1 MEVHHH
7 PHVEK
12 KNFKE
17 YFLEFLMIFLAV
29 TLGFFAESLRE
40 HINEHAKSEQYIQSL
55 VEDLESDTARL
66 NDIIGFDAEKI
77 AALSNM
83 DPCYDTVTNNLKA
96 TTCMGGLIKF
106 SKVNRPFLANDRTIT
121 QLANAG
127 GFRLLAKDD
136 ADSILSYEKMYREV
150 HDFEVTIYQE
160 AQDNVRNTLNELANF
175 KVVSPL
181 ENVSSL
187 SGSDSGSSS
196 LSGPLLFSDDR
207 KLLNKWFNQLQLYLR
222 VTKAQSVLLN
232 RLLGMATNLI
242 NFYKSKH
249 HLK

>member
-7 PHVEK
+7 PHIEK

-40 HINEHAKSEQYIQSL
+40 HINDKAKSEQYIQSL

-66 NDIIGFDAEKI
+66 NDIIDFDAGKM
-77 AALSNM
+77 AGFSNM
-83 DPCYDTVTNNLKA
+83 YECYDTVTNNLKA
-96 TTCMGGLIKF
+96 TSCMGELIKF
-106 SKVNRPFLANDRTIT
+106 SKVNRPFLANDRTVT

-127 GFRLLAKDD
+127 GFRLLSKDD
-136 ADSILSYEKMYREV
+136 ADSILSYEKMYRNV
-150 HDFEVTIYQE
+150 HDFETTVYQE

-196 LSGPLLFSDDR
+196 LSGPLLFSDD
-207 KLLNKWFNQLQLYLR
+207 KKVLNKWFNQLQLYVR

-232 RLLGMATNLI
+232 RLREMATNLI
-242 NFYKSKH
+242 NFYQNKH

>member
-40 HINEHAKSEQYIQSL
+40 HINDKAKSEQYIQSL

-66 NDIIGFDAEKI
+66 NDIIDFDAGKM
-77 AALSNM
+77 AGFSNM
-83 DPCYDTVTNNLKA
+83 YECYDTVTNNLKA
-96 TTCMGGLIKF
+96 TSCMGELIKF
-106 SKVNRPFLANDRTIT
+106 SKVNRPFLANDRTVT

-127 GFRLLAKDD
+127 GFRLLSKDD
-136 ADSILSYEKMYREV
+136 ADSILSYEKMYRNV
-150 HDFEVTIYQE
+150 HDFETTVYQE

-196 LSGPLLFSDDR
+196 LSGPLLFSDD
-207 KLLNKWFNQLQLYLR
+207 KKVLNKWFNQLQLYVR

-232 RLLGMATNLI
+232 RLREMATNLI
-242 NFYKSKH
+242 NFYQNKH